1 MCWLLGAM
9 LSTYLKVCSRIQVSR
24 VSNVAKI
31 YWWNCLHLLICT
43 VRPTPVFEVFRSLD
57 SDVAGPWNKFWFHL
71 VGLACELRALKAQ
84 RMAGPTPLFQD
95 LVVATEMFQ
104 QLKVRL
110 RCSRTR
116 RLKSRHQLLQVQAC
130 LRVIVIKS
138 NINIM
143 ATLMMMAI
151 VIRCLGACSII
162 YVSVSV
168 LVQSGARK
176 LFLQLQSSSKPLYIV
191 TFLPTLIVAFICLLI
206 ELCA

>member
-1 MCWLLGAM
+1 M
-9 LSTYLKVCSRIQVSR
+9 SQKK
-24 VSNVAKI
+24 SNYVLFVWNRAFHLPWSLFQNSSVKSVKSGI
-31 YWWNCLHLLICT
+31 YYWWNCLHLLICS
-43 VRPTPVFEVFRSLD
+43 VPPTSVFQVFRSLD
-57 SDVAGPWNKFWFHL
+57 SDVAGPWNKIWFHL

-116 RLKSRHQLLQVQAC
+116 CLKSRRQLLQVQAC

-176 LFLQLQSSSKPLYIV
+176 F
-191 TFLPTLIVAFICLLI
+191 F
-206 ELCA
+206 